1 MIITL
6 TLNPC
11 LDNYISVSGIEPNET
26 TRSRPVTQYAGG
38 KGINVSRAINEM
50 GGETVAF
57 GLIGGEEGHTLTS
70 LLFAEGVPASF
81 TPIAGDT
88 RACFIITDDS
98 TDRQTRIS
106 PPGPHVSPEETKKVL
121 AQMWQL
127 KHKPD
132 LLVCGGSVPPGIPG
146 DVYVVIIKEAHRH
159 GIRTILDSSGD
170 HLKEGIKARPFL
182 IKPNVREAEE
192 LLGRELSTEKDIIRA
207 GKDIVSMGVEIA
219 VISRAD
225 KGLIAVSAREIVKAV
240 PPKVEVISTVGAGDC
255 TVAGLALKL
264 AAGESLNEA
273 CRLAV
278 AMGTAAVLS
287 AGTGLAKK
295 AQVKKLLPLVKV
307 EMVEAER
314 KS

>member
-11 LDNYISVSGIEPNET
+11 LDNYISVSGIEPDET
-26 TRSRPVTQYAGG
+26 TRSRPVQQYAGG
-38 KGINVSRAINEM
+38 KGINVSRAVNEM

-81 TPIAGDT
+81 TPIAGET
-88 RACFIITDDS
+88 RACFIITDDK

-106 PPGPHVSPEETKKVL
+106 PPGPRISPEETKKVL

-132 LLVCGGSVPPGIPG
+132 MLVCGGSVPPGIPP
-146 DVYVVIIKEAHRH
+146 DIYVLIINEARRH
-159 GIRTILDSSGD
+159 GIRTILDSSGA
-170 HLKEGIKARPFL
+170 HLKEGVKAGPYL
-182 IKPNVREAEE
+182 IKPNVHEAEE
-192 LLGRELSTEKDIIRA
+192 LLGRTLATEKEIIQA
-207 GKDIVSMGVEIA
+207 GRDIVALGVEIV
-219 VISRAD
+219 VISRAE
-225 KGLIAVSAREIVKAV
+225 KGLIAVSAKEIVKAV
-240 PPKVEVISTVGAGDC
+240 PPEVKVLSTVGAGDC

-264 AAGESLNEA
+264 AEGESLTEA
-273 CRLAV
+273 CRLAA

-287 AGTGLAKK
+287 PGTGLAKK
-295 AQVKKLLPLVKV
+295 AQVKKLLPQIKV
-307 EMVEAER
+307 EVIG
-314 KS
+314 